1 MTAASPSVTVDLAEG
16 VAVVALNEPETRN
29 ALTPSL
35 RDALMDALSEL
46 VASADCRIIV
56 LTGTGAAFCAGG
68 DLNSLPDHDP
78 LAIRRRLARSH
89 ELLRLIVAGPKPVIA
104 AVNGAAFGAGLSLA
118 AACDVVLASPAA
130 RFGAVFGK
138 VGLMGDMGLLWS
150 LPQRIGTAATRRLL
164 FTSAIIDAEAALGL
178 GLVDRCVRD
187 DALLEEARALA
198 GELAEAPPV
207 AVAATKAVL
216 ARGPAPLDQI
226 LAAELDHQ
234 TLLFSTDDFVEGR
247 AAFKERRRARF
258 TGH

>member
-1 MTAASPSVTVDLAEG
+1 MTAVPSVSVELADS

-29 ALTPSL
+29 ALTPPL
-35 RDALMDALSEL
+35 RDALMDALTEL
-46 VASADCRIIV
+46 VATADCRAIV

-78 LAIRRRLARSH
+78 LAIRQRLARSH
-89 ELLRLIVAGPKPVIA
+89 DLLRLIVAGPKPVIA

-118 AACDVVLASPAA
+118 AACDVVLASPTAK
-130 RFGAVFGK
+130 FGAVFGK

-150 LPQRIGTAATRRLL
+150 LPQRIGTAETRRLL

-178 GLVDRCVRD
+178 GLVDRCVP
-187 DALLEEARALA
+187 AESLLAEARALA
-198 GELAEAPPV
+198 GELAQAPPV
-207 AVAATKAVL
+207 AIAATKAVL

-226 LAAELDHQ
+226 LATELDHQ

-247 AAFKERRRARF
+247 AAFKERRPARF
-258 TGH
+258 TGR